1 MAASPKIVLS
11 RSQDISFN
19 KLSLSQ
25 ANVRRAKAGV
35 SIEALA
41 ESIVRH
47 SLLQSLTVRPV
58 LDSDGQETGLFEVP
72 VGGRRF
78 RALELLVAQKR
89 MSFAAERIAFGRH
102 QGRRLRPAGHA
113 PLKSA
118 PSSYIVRPF
127 GRIIFGGRHGL
138 CRRHAEADR
147 GRRGCAGG
155 AAGCQPGDR

>member
-11 RSQDISFN
+11 RSQDIPFN

-25 ANVRRAKAGV
+25 ANVSRVKAGV

-58 LDSDGQETGLFEVP
+58 LDADDQETGLFEVP

-89 MSFAAERIAFGRH
+89 MNKTAPRYPLWVGTGLGGQPEVELAGDQVDHGYEVAF
-102 QGRRLRPAGHA
+102 
-113 PLKSA
+113 
-118 PSSYIVRPF
+118 
-127 GRIIFGGRHGL
+127 
-138 CRRHAEADR
+138 
-147 GRRGCAGG
+147 
-155 AAGCQPGDR
+155 